1 MNNRS
6 FENDE
11 PEEDDNFANG
21 SRNLPTISG
30 TPRHNE
36 QSPLADQLSTYF
48 SDEKVLI
55 PEDDKVLI
63 ISELS
68 PIHQNLK

>member
-11 PEEDDNFANG
+11 TEEDDNFGNG
-21 SRNLPTISG
+21 SRDLPTISA
-30 TPRHNE
+30 TAQHNE
-36 QSPLADQLSTYF
+36 QSPLSDQFSTYF

-55 PEDDKVLI
+55 PEDDKV
-63 ISELS
+63 
-68 PIHQNLK
+68 

>member
-11 PEEDDNFANG
+11 TEEDDNFGNG

-30 TPRHNE
+30 TARHNE

-48 SDEKVLI
+48 SDEKVII
-55 PEDDKVLI
+55 PEDDKVLVI
-63 ISELS
+63 AKLL
-68 PIHQNLK
+68 PIN